1 MCNNGL
7 KLTSFVVLEIIDA
20 SASAASFLDDRN
32 SDGRYRNCSIVD
44 TLVRWMVVPPSS
56 SSSGGAALPP
66 PGNAGDDEDDDAAAG
81 GGRGCGIKRL
91 GWGRTRG
98 GSGGRGGV
106 DDGLAIGADV
116 NLTMW
121 SQRTTKRE
129 HVEALVLGFVS

>member
-1 MCNNGL
+1 M
-7 KLTSFVVLEIIDA
+7 IDA
-20 SASAASFLDDRN
+20 FSSAASSLDDRN

-56 SSSGGAALPP
+56 SSVGGAALPP
-66 PGNAGDDEDDDAAAG
+66 PGNVGEDGDDDDAAAG

-106 DDGLAIGADV
+106 DDGSAIGTDV
-116 NLTMW
+116 NLNGANAPQNENTLKLLY
-121 SQRTTKRE
+121 Q
-129 HVEALVLGFVS
+129 VLCRNSPIITSFSKKIE